1 MDGKKRLLWL
11 AAMLVSAVFLT
22 AEAVYDWPEIHAS
35 KIVMANKGGS
45 LRDEFVWND
54 FCAWKIHVN
63 NEDQINGLVSVDG
76 LGHYTEVPDHSVQWN
91 AAQPGDQDL
100 TDIAGIS
107 RTLGDLIYGG
117 SSAWLKLAGNTTST
131 KKFLTQT
138 GTGTASAAPGWGTIA
153 ASDIPDLSATYQP
166 KNSNLTDFAGLTA
179 AQGDLVFGNAAGDW
193 NKLAKNS
200 SAKRYLAN
208 TGTSNNPAWDQ
219 VDLASGVTGTLPG
232 SFVQA
237 NSSSSAGVVA
247 SASGQASK
255 VWMTD
260 ASGNPAWRSTITYA
274 ELNDSQTALDTSVDV
289 NLLNPACSFTIN
301 TSPNGTKMCQRI
313 TLINISSAMTA
324 SIYSDGTHICL
335 TSGGMVMGPND
346 TLEIMWT
353 GSRWVELGR
362 SDN

>member
-11 AAMLVSAVFLT
+11 AAMLTSAILIM
-22 AEAVYDWPEIHAS
+22 AQAVYDWPEIHAS

-45 LRDEFVWND
+45 LRDEFVWDD

-76 LGHYTEVPDHSVQWN
+76 QGHYTEIPDYSAQWN

-107 RTLGDLIYGG
+107 RGLGVLIYGG
-117 SSAWLKLAGNTTST
+117 SSAWLKLSGNTTST
-131 KKFLTQT
+131 KQFLTQT
-138 GTGTASAAPGWGTIA
+138 GTGTASSAPAWGTIA

-166 KNSNLTDFAGLTA
+166 KSTNLTDLGGLTA
-179 AQGDLVFGNAAGDW
+179 AQGDLVFGNGVGDW
-193 NKLAKNS
+193 AKLAKNTT
-200 SAKRYLAN
+200 AKRYLAN

-232 SFVQA
+232 GSVQA

-247 SASGQASK
+247 SAAGQVSK

-274 ELNDSQTALDTSVDV
+274 EINDSQTALDTSVDV
-289 NLLNPACSFTIN
+289 NLINPACTFTID
-301 TSPNGTKMCQRI
+301 TSPSGTKTGQRL
-313 TLINISSAMTA
+313 TLINISSAMSA
-324 SIYSDGTHICL
+324 SVYSDGTHICL
-335 TSGGMVMGPND
+335 ISGGMVMGPND
-346 TLEIMWT
+346 TLEIIWT